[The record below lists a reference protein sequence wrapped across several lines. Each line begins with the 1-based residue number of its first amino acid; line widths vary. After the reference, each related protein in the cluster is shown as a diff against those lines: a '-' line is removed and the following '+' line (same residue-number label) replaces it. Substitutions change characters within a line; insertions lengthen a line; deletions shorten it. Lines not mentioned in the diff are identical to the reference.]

1 MKEGQEYCV
10 RNKYPWLAASLL
22 GVSNSFYSITTDE
35 TRERERER
43 GVDGEDNGD
52 EMDEEKSYND
62 ISRITR

>member
-22 GVSNSFYSITTDE
+22 GVSNSFYFTSTDE
-35 TRERERER
+35 TMERER
-43 GVDGEDNGD
+43 GEDGEDNGD
-52 EMDEEKSYND
+52 GMDEEKSYTD

>member
-35 TRERERER
+35 RERER
-43 GVDGEDNGD
+43 GDDVEDNGD
-52 EMDEEKSYND
+52 GMDEEKDYND